1 MFNDL
6 TTTFLDQNKAYLP
19 DPFVGEVN
27 LPNIVVLFRIPL
39 QINITPLLLE
49 PAFYGDELIFFIHV
63 QDLCYQK
70 WEGDIDGVFVGVN
83 WPNELKPEIQINNQR
98 ERGSEAGMETRPRKN
113 IPEESVSFSQL
124 A

>member
-1 MFNDL
+1 M
-6 TTTFLDQNKAYLP
+6 
-19 DPFVGEVN
+19 GEVN

-39 QINITPLLLE
+39 QINITPLLFE
-49 PAFYGDELIFFIHV
+49 PAFYSDELIFFIHV

-98 ERGSEAGMETRPRKN
+98 ERER
-113 IPEESVSFSQL
+113 
-124 A
+124 